1 VLHKFLADRLTLEPA
16 SGDGAHRAKVQ
27 GDQGVWTLVAT
38 ERADVHQVVFWSV
51 LPARVAEERRLAMA
65 ELITRINAGMHIGC
79 FELDFDDGE
88 VRFRTS
94 APMPVWNDATA
105 EQLLWLN
112 IEMTDRYFLAILEIA
127 YSTATA
133 EEALA
138 LSEG

>member
-1 VLHKFLADRLTLEPA
+1 MLHKFLADRLTLEPA

-27 GDQGVWTLVAT
+27 GDHGVWTLVAT
-38 ERADVHQVVFWSV
+38 EREDVHQVVFWSV
-51 LPARVAEERRLAMA
+51 LPARVAEERRVAMA

-79 FELDFDDGE
+79 FELDFSDGE

-94 APMPVWNDATA
+94 APMPVWNDAA
-105 EQLLWLN
+105 VEQLLWLN